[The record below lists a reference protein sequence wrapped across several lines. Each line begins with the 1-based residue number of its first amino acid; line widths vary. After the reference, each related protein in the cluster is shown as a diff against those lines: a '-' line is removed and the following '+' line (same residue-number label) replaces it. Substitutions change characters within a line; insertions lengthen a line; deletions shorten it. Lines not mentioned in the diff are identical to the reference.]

1 MGGVTTATQ
10 PTRRLYRRPDR
21 GLAGGVATGIAEH
34 LGLPGHVVRIAFVIL
49 AAAGGMGIA
58 LYGASLIVLPTAPD
72 AGRGRYPAWAEY
84 TVAGVA
90 AVASVGVAATSLP
103 SNGLFLP
110 ALFACLGGALIWRQ
124 ATEPDRARLRSLP
137 R

>member
-34 LGLPGHVVRIAFVIL
+34 LGLPVHVVRIAFVIL
-49 AAAGGMGIA
+49 ATAGGMGIA
-58 LYGASLIVLPTAPD
+58 LYGAYLIVVPPAPD

-84 TVAGVA
+84 TVAGGA
-90 AVASVGVAATSLP
+90 AGAPG
-103 SNGLFLP
+103 
-110 ALFACLGGALIWRQ
+110 GGAGAAPPPQR
-124 ATEPDRARLRSLP
+124 
-137 R
+137 

>member
-1 MGGVTTATQ
+1 MGGMTTATQ

-34 LGLPGHVVRIAFVIL
+34 LGLPVYVVRIAFVIL
-49 AAAGGMGIA
+49 ATARGMGIA
-58 LYGASLIVLPTAPD
+58 LYGADPILVAPAPD

-84 TVAGVA
+84 TVAGIA
-90 AVASVGVAATSLP
+90 AVASVGAAATSLP

-110 ALFACLGGALIWRQ
+110 ALVACPRGG
-124 ATEPDRARLRSLP
+124 
-137 R
+137 